1 MIPRI
6 IINTIENARQHFPC
20 VLVTGPRQV
29 GKSTLIRNAYEGNG
43 YNYVSLDDTLEKNLA
58 IGDPRTFLEIHPW
71 PVVID
76 EAQKAPELF
85 PEIERIINEQRSR
98 KGNKD
103 SAGMFIITGSSRH
116 QLLEKA
122 EESLAGRVG
131 IINMDALSISEI
143 AGRQNIPFL
152 TDISKTASRKTDT
165 SFEFENIFDYVV
177 NGGLPQLYDDPDTPR
192 DIFFSSY
199 ISTYIE
205 KDLREILEVKDEV
218 KFINFMR
225 LLASN
230 TGQELIYDNYAK
242 EIGIDATTVKAWISA
257 LNKTGIIYLLQPY
270 NEQSIKK
277 RIVKRPK
284 MYFFDTGLAAYLSGI
299 DTRNTLVRSFLKGRF
314 FETFVINE
322 IRRSFQN
329 EGIQIDYYYYRDNN
343 QNEIDLVYVRDGEIH
358 MIEIKAGTSFTV
370 SSVKGFKQL
379 DNTAFIKGK
388 NAIVCTADKVSALT
402 DGTLL
407 IPVSTI

>member
-6 IINTIENARQHFPC
+6 IIETIENARQHFPC

-29 GKSTLIRNAYEGNG
+29 GKSTLIRNTYERNG

-58 IGDPRTFLEIHPW
+58 IGDPRTFLTIHPW

-85 PEIERIINEQRSR
+85 PEIERIINEHRSK
-98 KGNKD
+98 KGNKA
-103 SAGMFIITGSSRH
+103 SSGMFIITGSSRH

-131 IINMDALSISEI
+131 IVNMDALSISEI
-143 AGRQNIPFL
+143 MRRENIPFL
-152 TDISKTASRKTDT
+152 TDISKIASRKADA
-165 SFEFENIFDYVV
+165 SFEFENIFNYVIK
-177 NGGLPQLYDDPDTPR
+177 GSLPQLYDDPDTPK

-205 KDLREILEVKDEV
+205 KDLREILDVKDEI
-218 KFINFMR
+218 KFVNFMR

-242 EIGIDATTVKAWISA
+242 EIGIDATTVKIWVSV

-284 MYFFDTGLAAYLSGI
+284 LYFFDTGLAAYLAGI
-299 DTRNTLVRSFLKGRF
+299 DSSNTLVRSFLKGRF
-314 FETFVINE
+314 FETYVINE

-329 EGIQIDYYYYRDNN
+329 EGINIDYYYYRDNN
-343 QNEIDLVYVRDGEIH
+343 QNEVDLVYIRDGEIH
-358 MIEIKAGTSFTV
+358 LVEIKSGTSFTL
-370 SSVKGFKQL
+370 SAVKGFKQL

-388 NAIVCTADKVSALT
+388 NAIVCTADKLSALPE
-402 DGTLL
+402 GTLL